1 MATTKK
7 INDGFIKL
15 TKDNISKGHLGEKIK
30 SISGSDKVLTTEE
43 LLQARRKIIPDKGIG
58 EDIYIFA
65 YGSLLWNPTVDYEDE
80 FLAKVYG
87 FHRSFCMK
95 TNLGRG
101 SFKNPGLMLGLD
113 KGGSCRGSAFK
124 LRNSEAIKNIDILFR
139 REMVTGA
146 YKPKLLKTILVNGR
160 KVLSLAFTVDKKHKN
175 YFQDKEIQTKAK
187 MISNA
192 HGFLGS
198 CEEYFQNTLE
208 SLSELNIVDSEMTA
222 ISNYLKKN

>member
-1 MATTKK
+1 MKQVFK
-7 INDGFIKL
+7 FLIL
-15 TKDNISKGHLGEKIK
+15 T
-30 SISGSDKVLTTEE
+30 E
-43 LLQARRKIIPDKGIG
+43 LLHHKFTKWLLQKKLMMV
-58 EDIYIFA
+58 
-65 YGSLLWNPTVDYEDE
+65 SLN
-80 FLAKVYG
+80 
-87 FHRSFCMK
+87 
-95 TNLGRG
+95 
-101 SFKNPGLMLGLD
+101 
-113 KGGSCRGSAFK
+113 
-124 LRNSEAIKNIDILFR
+124 
-139 REMVTGA
+139 
-146 YKPKLLKTILVNGR
+146 LLKIILVNGR